1 MYLRSFRFRITL
13 LFTIIFLLC
22 SLILYVASYFIIS
35 SSIISEEYAFLE
47 SKLLEYW
54 AIYQTG
60 SLDLLIKEISL
71 QRFLKEE
78 KLYMVRIAGRYNNT
92 LYLFVPD
99 HWRGF
104 HFYELEKFRFIKEGE
119 IIKLASHETSQELD
133 ISSVYLPDQNILQIG
148 ISNTQREKTLAQ
160 FRQAFFLV
168 IIPLIVLSFLGGLFF
183 SSRFLSPV
191 KSLVNVTK
199 EIIKTGQMNMRIPL
213 PKNKDELDEVI
224 VLFNQM
230 LEKIDNLMRNLHHT
244 LDNVAHEIRTPLT
257 RLRGIADMA
266 LNSPRDK
273 KTMGKALSEGISESE
288 HILHLLNTL
297 LDISEAES
305 GVINLNKKKIDLSE
319 LILDLSDFYH
329 YLAEEKKITLN
340 NQFVHGLFV
349 FADINRIRQ
358 ILSNLLENAFKY
370 TPPEGKIEVTTWS
383 ENEQVVIQVKNTG
396 SGIADDDIKQIWN
409 RFYRSKEAKQQKGA
423 GLGLSLAKAVVE
435 AHGGQ
440 ISAQS
445 VVGEYTAFQVRL
457 PSV

>member
-1 MYLRSFRFRITL
+1 
-13 LFTIIFLLC
+13 
-22 SLILYVASYFIIS
+22 
-35 SSIISEEYAFLE
+35 
-47 SKLLEYW
+47 
-54 AIYQTG
+54 
-60 SLDLLIKEISL
+60 
-71 QRFLKEE
+71 
-78 KLYMVRIAGRYNNT
+78 
-92 LYLFVPD
+92 
-99 HWRGF
+99 
-104 HFYELEKFRFIKEGE
+104 
-119 IIKLASHETSQELD
+119 
-133 ISSVYLPDQNILQIG
+133 
-148 ISNTQREKTLAQ
+148 
-160 FRQAFFLV
+160 
-168 IIPLIVLSFLGGLFF
+168 
-183 SSRFLSPV
+183 
-191 KSLVNVTK
+191 
-199 EIIKTGQMNMRIPL
+199 
-213 PKNKDELDEVI
+213 
-224 VLFNQM
+224 
-230 LEKIDNLMRNLHHT
+230 
-244 LDNVAHEIRTPLT
+244 
-257 RLRGIADMA
+257 
-266 LNSPRDK
+266 
-273 KTMGKALSEGISESE
+273 MGKALSEGISESE